1 MFFFLSSTEYINRQ
15 SHTTKIKVHLKN
27 GIAEILENHQD
38 LMGLV
43 QNNLI
48 EIENNFENK
57 VEKFVF
63 IVQDAVFIVS
73 NKGLDP
79 KQKGMAVYV
88 YAKNA
93 YELNSSLPI
102 EEISKIYEQK
112 KAIVERETEKLSNT
126 EGKPKVLSSEIS
138 LLKEDVEF
146 LKKTIFFAKQLK

>member
-1 MFFFLSSTEYINRQ
+1 MFFFLSSTDYINRQ
-15 SHTTKIKVHLKN
+15 SYTTKIKVHLKN

-93 YELNSSLPI
+93 YEINSSLPI
-102 EEISKIYEQK
+102 EELSKIYEQK
-112 KAIVERETEKLSNT
+112 KAIVERETEEMVNT
-126 EGKPKVLSSEIS
+126 EGKTKILSSEIS
-138 LLKEDVEF
+138 LLKDDVEF